1 MPRRGEAVFL
11 RIHLADHVVAVGVHY
26 ARRATGHRAPM
37 LHWQP
42 RQTAAMPA
50 HVETAD
56 GSQGDGR
63 HKGWRG
69 ATEETSI
76 LLPAVFGVN
85 RKEMDN
91 LCVMRINVDFPDLQ
105 ALCVLAHCGSFT
117 EAAQVL
123 ALTPSALSRRIAKV
137 EDAIGGRLV
146 ERTTRS
152 MGLTS
157 LGQRLVER
165 MAPLLEMV
173 DGCLVD
179 ASDVAA
185 GRQGR
190 LSVGCIATLAQSV
203 FPLALQHFHARYPEV
218 RISLRDSHGAQVRR
232 AVLEREVEFGLTP
245 LWESNEEL
253 VAEPVAQD
261 AYRAVCAADHPL
273 ADRKTLQ
280 WRELARWK
288 VLSFNPGS
296 ATRQQIDGVLR
307 AEGISLPW
315 FDEVDSLSTLMG
327 HVERGDVVTVLP
339 ALAMAAGAHLASL
352 ALEGPRIERTVY
364 LIRRRDVTLGS
375 PAQFLWDALREALHA
390 R

>member
-1 MPRRGEAVFL
+1 
-11 RIHLADHVVAVGVHY
+11 
-26 ARRATGHRAPM
+26 
-37 LHWQP
+37 
-42 RQTAAMPA
+42 
-50 HVETAD
+50 
-56 GSQGDGR
+56 
-63 HKGWRG
+63 
-69 ATEETSI
+69 
-76 LLPAVFGVN
+76 
-85 RKEMDN
+85 
-91 LCVMRINVDFPDLQ
+91 
-105 ALCVLAHCGSFT
+105 
-117 EAAQVL
+117 
-123 ALTPSALSRRIAKV
+123 
-137 EDAIGGRLV
+137 
-146 ERTTRS
+146 
-152 MGLTS
+152 
-157 LGQRLVER
+157 
-165 MAPLLEMV
+165 MV

-375 PAQFLWDALREALHA
+375 PAQFLWDALRDALHA